1 VLTFEGFKAKKSY
14 FNEGIKMLD
23 IQLKWLLI
31 LAANF
36 FVLLYVLNVILYKPL
51 LKTFDERSN
60 TVKDS
65 LNAAKE
71 MNVRKEEGIAA
82 MNSEIAG
89 ARKKAKEI
97 FEGMRGEGLDV
108 QKKLLSEADGRA
120 AGMLQKA
127 REELRSEAEKARQ
140 TLRADVEKFSD
151 EIVRKLVKA

>member
-108 QKKLLSEADGRA
+108 QKKFLSEADGRA